1 LGGKSGLYYLE
12 DGKEFSKSN
21 IRRLTPLETER
32 LQTIPDNYT
41 DIINETNRY
50 KCIGNGW
57 TVDVIAHILSFING
71 FEKTT
76 ERGQKI

>member
-1 LGGKSGLYYLE
+1 
-12 DGKEFSKSN
+12 
-21 IRRLTPLETER
+21 LETER

-41 DIINETNRY
+41 DMINETNRY

-71 FEKTT
+71 FEKTK